1 MIYTRGAHRG
11 PVLVSHRV
19 ARVRLDLIPDI
30 RLLPLIPAT
39 LISTSLSF
47 PIHIFRT
54 AFIST
59 ACLCPAFHGMFVF
72 DVKRFAQKRISE
84 LKNREGKDTKETK
97 SNEKERRKEV
107 MKSG

>member
-1 MIYTRGAHRG
+1 
-11 PVLVSHRV
+11 
-19 ARVRLDLIPDI
+19 
-30 RLLPLIPAT
+30 
-39 LISTSLSF
+39 
-47 PIHIFRT
+47 
-54 AFIST
+54 
-59 ACLCPAFHGMFVF
+59 MFVF